1 MGHKSKKSNQQKPPS
16 TTKKTVT
23 QPKPEEPAKPTATNT
38 AANLCDECAY
48 EYGACDGIPKFASEA
63 DPTLKGTEADR
74 VISCQGFRNVQ
85 DMPTEDQKKEPPA
98 PPSAEE
104 PAAEPPPAEPVHVVE
119 KPGATAA
126 EKKADE
132 KTMKADLEKRKKL
145 QRFQREED
153 LGKCPA
159 CDRPLKRTAFN
170 RNRDA
175 VRCTNPRCRQYR
187 AVVRNI
193 PAE

>member
-1 MGHKSKKSNQQKPPS
+1 MTKPL
-16 TTKKTVT
+16 TKAEKRKNREERRKAAAV
-23 QPKPEEPAKPTATNT
+23 QPKPEEKPADVNK
-38 AANLCDECAY
+38 CDDCAY
-48 EYGACDGIPKFASEA
+48 EFGACEGVPKFA
-63 DPTLKGTEADR
+63 DGTDR
-74 VISCQGFRNVQ
+74 VIECSGFRNVQ
-85 DMPTEDQKKEPPA
+85 DMPTEDQKKEPP
-98 PPSAEE
+98 
-104 PAAEPPPAEPVHVVE
+104 PAEPVHVVE
-119 KPGATAA
+119 KPSAT
-126 EKKADE
+126 EPETKADE

-193 PAE
+193 PAK

>member
-1 MGHKSKKSNQQKPPS
+1 MNKKATRKKNQQKPPAA
-16 TTKKTVT
+16 KP
-23 QPKPEEPAKPTATNT
+23 PKPLSPANQPPVTPFPPAADKPTEPADVNK
-38 AANLCDECAY
+38 CDDCAY
-48 EYGACDGIPKFASEA
+48 EFGACDGVPKFA
-63 DPTLKGTEADR
+63 DGTDR
-74 VISCQGFRNVQ
+74 VIECSGFRNVQ

-98 PPSAEE
+98 PAEE
-104 PAAEPPPAEPVHVVE
+104 PAAEPVHVVE
-119 KPGATAA
+119 KPGATEP

-170 RNRDA
+170 SGRDA

-193 PAE
+193 PAK